1 MKKLSFF
8 ALSAL
13 VGTGVVLGTSP
24 QLPVAAATP
33 ASATLL
39 VTGTAGS
46 ANSGVGD
53 SGLGQ
58 AWGVDTTL
66 VDSTRW
72 TVFESSASNLVANDT
87 NNASDI
93 FVTDG
98 TTTTRLSV
106 SASGTE
112 GSASANSFDPS
123 ICGTGRKV
131 VFTTDNEWDE
141 TDANGAED
149 VYVIDRDADAD
160 GIMDEFSQASAVTTS
175 IVSVSYNA
183 DTTEYDISFLGAN
196 SGVISDDCSKVAF
209 VTDMDFTMEDLNFGP
224 DVYVRDLASAT
235 TALTWASKYATNG
248 SNGGGYLPA
257 ISGDG
262 SSVVVS
268 TESTDLVSDSGT
280 VGGLVL
286 RTANTGSYLTST
298 PAGVASITT
307 LADSERPAAITPDGT
322 CVAFKAD
329 RGYDLLAG
337 GTGPAQGIFLW
348 DNRTGT
354 PVISLVSIASD
365 GYAASSASNPR
376 ISDDCRLVA
385 YQSDDEYLSSEDTNG
400 KTDVFLYD
408 TSTATTDLVSTLA
421 NGNSADGNS
430 SVAALDWNPTTRSG
444 VVLITSSASSI
455 GGASGGGSINLF
467 SVPFSVAEVASA
479 PTIGT
484 VTASAGKLTVAF
496 TAPSSDGGASITN
509 YEYSTNNGT
518 TWKAFSP
525 ADTSTPLVITKLSTS
540 TASLVNGTT
549 YQVKIRAVN
558 SAGSGAASAAGSGKP
573 FTVAG
578 APMIGTVTASTG
590 KLTVAFTAP
599 SSNGGSSI
607 TNYEYS
613 TNNGANWK
621 AFSPADT
628 STPLVITKLSN
639 SSNKLVK
646 NATYKVKIRAVNSA
660 GGGAASAVK
669 SIKAK

>member
-1 MKKLSFF
+1 MKKLSLF

-13 VGTGVVLGTSP
+13 VGTGVVLGTSS

-39 VTGTAGS
+39 ATGNS
-46 ANSGVGD
+46 AVGD

-72 TVFESSASNLVANDT
+72 TVFESSASDLVLNDT

-93 FVTDG
+93 FVTNG

-106 SASGTE
+106 SASGAE
-112 GSASANSFDPS
+112 GSVSANSFDPT

-131 VFTTDNEWDE
+131 VFTTENEWDE
-141 TDANGAED
+141 VDANGAED

-160 GIMDEFSQASAVTTS
+160 GIMDEFSQTSAVTTS

-183 DTTEYDISFLGAN
+183 DTTEYDISYLGAN

-209 VTDMDFTMEDLNFGP
+209 VTDNDFTSDDLNFGP

-235 TALTWASKYATNG
+235 TALTWASAYATNG
-248 SNGGGYLPA
+248 STGGGYLPA
-257 ISGDG
+257 ISSDG

-286 RTANTGSYLTST
+286 RTASTGSYLTRT
-298 PAGVASITT
+298 TAGVASTGT
-307 LADSERPAAITPDGT
+307 LADSERPAAMTPDGK

-329 RGYDLLAG
+329 RGYDLLTG
-337 GTGPAQGIFLW
+337 STGPAQGIFLW

-354 PVISLVSIASD
+354 PVISLVSKDS
-365 GYAASSASNPR
+365 GGTAASSASNPR
-376 ISDDCRLVA
+376 ISDDCRFVA
-385 YQSDDEYLSSEDTNG
+385 YESNDEYLSSKDTNG

-408 TSTATTDLVSTLA
+408 TSVATTDLVSSLA

-430 SVAALDWNPTTRSG
+430 SVAALDWNSTTQSG
-444 VVLITSSASSI
+444 VVLITSNASSI
-455 GGASGGGSINLF
+455 GGASGGGSLNLF
-467 SVPFSVAEVASA
+467 SVPFSIVVTAASA
-479 PTIGT
+479 PTITT
-484 VTASAGKLTVAF
+484 VTAGVKKLTVAF
-496 TAPSSDGGASITN
+496 TAPSSNGGATITN

-525 ADTSTPLVITKLSTS
+525 ADTSSPLVISKLSTS
-540 TASLVNGTT
+540 TKSLKIGTT
-549 YQVKIRAVN
+549 YRVKIRAVN
-558 SAGSGAASAAGSGKP
+558 SAGSGAASAAKSGKP
-573 FTVAG
+573 ANLPG
-578 APMIGTVTASTG
+578 APTIGTVTASTG
-590 KLTVAFTAP
+590 KLTVAFKAP
-599 SSNGGSSI
+599 STDGGAAI

-613 TNNGANWK
+613 TNNGTTWK
-621 AFSPADT
+621 AFNPADKK
-628 STPLVITKLSN
+628 TPLVITKVSN
-639 SSNKLVK
+639 KNKKLVK
-646 NATYKVKIRAVNSA
+646 NTTYQVKIRAVNSA

>member
-1 MKKLSFF
+1 MKKLSLF

-46 ANSGVGD
+46 ANSAVGD

-66 VDSTRW
+66 VGSNRW

-93 FVTDG
+93 FVTNG
-98 TTTTRLSV
+98 TTITRLSV
-106 SASGTE
+106 SASGAE
-112 GSASANSFDPS
+112 GSVSANSFDPT

-131 VFTTDNEWDE
+131 VFTTENEWDE
-141 TDANGAED
+141 IDANGAED

-160 GIMDEFSQASAVTTS
+160 GTFDEFSETGGVTTS

-183 DTTEYDISFLGAN
+183 DTAEYDISFLGAN

-209 VTDMDFTMEDLNFGP
+209 VTDMDFTLDDTNYGP

-235 TALTWASKYATNG
+235 TALTWASTYATNG
-248 SNGGGYLPA
+248 SEGGGYLPA
-257 ISGDG
+257 ISEDG

-268 TESTDLVSDSGT
+268 TESLDLVSASGT

-286 RTANTGSYLTST
+286 RTATTASYLTRT
-298 PAGVASITT
+298 PEGVASTAT
-307 LADSERPAAITPDGT
+307 LADSERPAAMTPDSE

-329 RGYDLLAG
+329 RGYDLLDG
-337 GTGPAQGIFLW
+337 DTGPAQGIFLW

-354 PVISLVSIASD
+354 PVISLVSKDSLGI
-365 GYAASSASNPR
+365 AASSASNPR
-376 ISDDCRLVA
+376 ISDDCRFVA
-385 YQSDDEYLSSEDTNG
+385 YESNDEYLSSEDTNG

-408 TSTATTDLVSTLA
+408 TSVGTTDLVSTLA

-430 SVAALDWNPTTRSG
+430 SVAALDWNPTTKSG
-444 VVLITSSASSI
+444 VVLITSSASNI
-455 GGASGGGSINLF
+455 GGATGGGSVNLY
-467 SVPFSVAEVASA
+467 SVPFTVASVAGA

-496 TAPSSDGGASITN
+496 TAPSSNGGASITN

-518 TWKAFSP
+518 AWKAFSP
-525 ADTSTPLVITKLSTS
+525 ADTSTPLVITKRSDS

-558 SAGSGAASAAGSGKP
+558 SAGSGAASAA
-573 FTVAG
+573 
-578 APMIGTVTASTG
+578 
-590 KLTVAFTAP
+590 
-599 SSNGGSSI
+599 
-607 TNYEYS
+607 
-613 TNNGANWK
+613 
-621 AFSPADT
+621 
-628 STPLVITKLSN
+628 
-639 SSNKLVK
+639 
-646 NATYKVKIRAVNSA
+646 
-660 GGGAASAVK
+660 K

>member
-53 SGLGQ
+53 SGIGQ

-72 TVFESSASNLVANDT
+72 TVFESSASNLIANDT

-106 SASGTE
+106 SANGTE
-112 GSASANSFDPS
+112 GSVSANSFDPS

-175 IVSVSYNA
+175 IVSVSYNT

-286 RTANTGSYLTST
+286 RTASAGSYLTRT
-298 PAGVASITT
+298 PAGVASTVT
-307 LADSERPAAITPDGT
+307 LADSERPAAINPDGT

-354 PVISLVSIASD
+354 PVISLVSKASD
-365 GYAASSASNPR
+365 GYAASSASNPH

-484 VTASAGKLTVAF
+484 VTASSGRLSVAF
-496 TAPSSDGGASITN
+496 TAPSSDGGSSITN

-558 SAGSGAASAAGSGKP
+558 SAGSGAASAAKSGKP

-578 APMIGTVTASTG
+578 APTIGTVTASTG
-590 KLTVAFTAP
+590 KLTVAFTKP

-613 TNNGANWK
+613 TNNGTTWK
-621 AFSPADT
+621 AFSPANT
-628 STPLVITKLSN
+628 STPLVITRLSN
-639 SSNKLVK
+639 STQKLVK
-646 NATYKVKIRAVNSA
+646 DTTYKVKIRAVNSA
-660 GGGAASAVK
+660 GGGSASAAK
-669 SIKAK
+669 SIKAT

>member
-24 QLPVAAATP
+24 QLTSSQLPVAAATP

-39 VTGTAGS
+39 ATGNS
-46 ANSGVGD
+46 AVGD

-66 VDSTRW
+66 VGSTRW

-112 GSASANSFDPS
+112 GSVSANSFDPS

-286 RTANTGSYLTST
+286 RTANAGSYLTRT
-298 PAGVASITT
+298 PAGVASTVT
-307 LADSERPAAITPDGT
+307 LADSERPAAINPDGT

-354 PVISLVSIASD
+354 PVISLVSKASD

-484 VTASAGKLTVAF
+484 VTAGPAKLTVAF
-496 TAPSSDGGASITN
+496 TAPSSDGGSSITN

-621 AFSPADT
+621 AFNPADKK
-628 STPLVITKLSN
+628 TPLVITKVSN
-639 SSNKLVK
+639 KNKKLVK
-646 NATYKVKIRAVNSA
+646 NTTYQVKIRAVNSA
-660 GGGAASAVK
+660 GSGAASTAK

>member
-1 MKKLSFF
+1 MKKLSLF

-13 VGTGVVLGTSP
+13 VGTGVVLGTSS

-39 VTGTAGS
+39 ATGNA
-46 ANSGVGD
+46 AVGD

-112 GSASANSFDPS
+112 GSVSANSFDPT

-131 VFTTDNEWDE
+131 VFTTENEWDE
-141 TDANGAED
+141 IDANGAED

-160 GIMDEFSQASAVTTS
+160 GIMDEFSQTADALAVPVVLAGVTTS
-175 IVSVSYNA
+175 IVSTSYNT

-209 VTDMDFTMEDLNFGP
+209 VTDMDFAMEDLNFGP

-354 PVISLVSIASD
+354 PVISLVSKASD

-444 VVLITSSASSI
+444 VVLITSSASNI

-467 SVPFSVAEVASA
+467 SVPFSVAAVAGA

-484 VTASAGKLTVAF
+484 VTAGAAKLTVAF

-518 TWKAFSP
+518 T
-525 ADTSTPLVITKLSTS
+525 
-540 TASLVNGTT
+540 
-549 YQVKIRAVN
+549 
-558 SAGSGAASAAGSGKP
+558 
-573 FTVAG
+573 
-578 APMIGTVTASTG
+578 
-590 KLTVAFTAP
+590 
-599 SSNGGSSI
+599 
-607 TNYEYS
+607 
-613 TNNGANWK
+613 WK

>member
-72 TVFESSASNLVANDT
+72 TVFESSASDLVLNDT

-93 FVTDG
+93 FVTNG

-112 GSASANSFDPS
+112 GSVSANSFDPS

-175 IVSVSYNA
+175 IVSVSYNT

-209 VTDMDFTMEDLNFGP
+209 VTDMDFAMEDLNFGP

-444 VVLITSSASSI
+444 VVLITSSASNI

-525 ADTSTPLVITKLSTS
+525 ADTSTPLVITKLSNS
-540 TASLVNGTT
+540 NQNLVKNTT
-549 YQVKIRAVN
+549 YKIRIRAVN
-558 SAGSGAASAAGSGKP
+558 SAGSGALS
-573 FTVAG
+573 
-578 APMIGTVTASTG
+578 TA
-590 KLTVAFTAP
+590 
-599 SSNGGSSI
+599 
-607 TNYEYS
+607 
-613 TNNGANWK
+613 
-621 AFSPADT
+621 
-628 STPLVITKLSN
+628 
-639 SSNKLVK
+639 
-646 NATYKVKIRAVNSA
+646 
-660 GGGAASAVK
+660 K
-669 SIKAK
+669 SVKAK

>member
-46 ANSGVGD
+46 ANSAVGD

-66 VDSTRW
+66 VSSTRW

-93 FVTDG
+93 FVTNG
-98 TTTTRLSV
+98 TTITRLSV
-106 SASGTE
+106 SASGAE
-112 GSASANSFDPS
+112 GSVSANSFDPT

-131 VFTTDNEWDE
+131 VFTTENEWDE
-141 TDANGAED
+141 IDANGAED

-160 GIMDEFSQASAVTTS
+160 GTFDEFSETGGVTTS

-183 DTTEYDISFLGAN
+183 DTAEYDISFLGAN

-209 VTDMDFTMEDLNFGP
+209 VTDMDFTLDDTNYGP

-235 TALTWASKYATNG
+235 TALTWASTYATNG
-248 SNGGGYLPA
+248 SEGGGYLPA
-257 ISGDG
+257 ISEDG

-268 TESTDLVSDSGT
+268 TESLDLVSASGT

-286 RTANTGSYLTST
+286 RTATTASYLTRT
-298 PAGVASITT
+298 PEGVASTAT
-307 LADSERPAAITPDGT
+307 LADSERPAAMTPDSE

-329 RGYDLLAG
+329 RGYDLLDG
-337 GTGPAQGIFLW
+337 DTGPAQGIFLW

-354 PVISLVSIASD
+354 PVISLVSKDSLGI
-365 GYAASSASNPR
+365 AASSASNPR
-376 ISDDCRLVA
+376 ISDDCRFVA
-385 YQSDDEYLSSEDTNG
+385 YESNDEYLSDTDTNG

-408 TSTATTDLVSTLA
+408 TSVGTTDLVSTLA

-430 SVAALDWNPTTRSG
+430 SVAALDWNPTTKSG
-444 VVLITSSASSI
+444 VVLITSSASNI
-455 GGASGGGSINLF
+455 GGATGGGSVNLY
-467 SVPFSVAEVASA
+467 SVPFTVASVAGA

-496 TAPSSDGGASITN
+496 TAPSSNGGASITNYEYSTNNGTAWKAFSPADTSTPLVITKRSDSTASLVNGTTYQVKIRAVNSAGSGAASAAKSGKPFTVAGAPTIGTVTASAGKLTVAFTKPSSNGGSSITN

-525 ADTSTPLVITKLSTS
+525 ADTSTPLVITKRSDSTKN
-540 TASLVNGTT
+540 LVKNTT
-549 YQVKIRAVN
+549 YKVKIRAVN
-558 SAGSGAASAAGSGKP
+558 SAGSGAASAA
-573 FTVAG
+573 
-578 APMIGTVTASTG
+578 
-590 KLTVAFTAP
+590 
-599 SSNGGSSI
+599 
-607 TNYEYS
+607 
-613 TNNGANWK
+613 
-621 AFSPADT
+621 
-628 STPLVITKLSN
+628 
-639 SSNKLVK
+639 
-646 NATYKVKIRAVNSA
+646 
-660 GGGAASAVK
+660 K